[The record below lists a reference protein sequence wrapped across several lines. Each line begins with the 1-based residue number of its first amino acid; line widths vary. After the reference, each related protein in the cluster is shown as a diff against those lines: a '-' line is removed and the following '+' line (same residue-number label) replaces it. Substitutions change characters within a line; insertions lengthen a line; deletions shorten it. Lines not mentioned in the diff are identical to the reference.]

1 MNTPRTMDASGELL
15 LYDEIMTRVFIA
27 DSQLEERYAL
37 HLLLLDLKMEVVG
50 EAADWPSTL
59 AQAPATA
66 LDMLLVDWDLLPVDL
81 GVQSLAELRLACPN
95 AIVVVLIS
103 HLDARHQ
110 AALSAGADAFISKG
124 ETPERV
130 AERLR
135 TVAASIPLV

>member
-1 MNTPRTMDASGELL
+1 
-15 LYDEIMTRVFIA
+15 LYHETMTRVYLA
-27 DSQLEERYAL
+27 DAQPEERSAL
-37 HLLLLDLKMEVVG
+37 RLLLLDLTMVVVG
-50 EAADWPSTL
+50 EAEDWPTTL
-59 AQAPATA
+59 ANAPLSG
-66 LDMLLVDWDLLPVDL
+66 LDMLLVDWDLLPEDL
-81 GVQSLAELRLACPN
+81 GVQSLAALRLACPN

-135 TVAASIPLV
+135 FVAESIRN

>member
-1 MNTPRTMDASGELL
+1 MTLVYLADA
-15 LYDEIMTRVFIA
+15 
-27 DSQLEERYAL
+27 QPEERSAL
-37 HLLLLDLKMEVVG
+37 RLLLLDLKMEVVG
-50 EAADWPSTL
+50 EADDWPTIL
-59 AQAPATA
+59 AKAPATR
-66 LDMLLVDWDLLPVDL
+66 LDMLLVDWGLLPVDL
-81 GVQSLAELRLACPN
+81 GLQSLAELRLACPK

-135 TVAASIPLV
+135 AAAGSLRI

>member
-1 MNTPRTMDASGELL
+1 MDAVGECS
-15 LYDEIMTRVFIA
+15 LYDESMTRVYVA
-27 DSQLEERYAL
+27 DAQPEERSAL
-37 HLLLLDLKMEVVG
+37 RLLLLDLSMEVVG
-50 EAADWPSTL
+50 ETADWPTTL
-59 AQAPATA
+59 AQAPATG
-66 LDMLLVDWDLLPVDL
+66 LDMLLVDWDLLPVNL
-81 GVQSLAELRLACPN
+81 GIQSLAELRLACPN

-135 TVAASIPLV
+135 LAAASVRI

>member
-1 MNTPRTMDASGELL
+1 MYYG
-15 LYDEIMTRVFIA
+15 IMTRVYLA
-27 DSQLEERYAL
+27 DAQHEERSAL
-37 HLLLLDLKMEVVG
+37 RLLLLDLNMEVVG
-50 EAADWPSTL
+50 ESADWSTTL
-59 AQAPATA
+59 DQAPATS
-66 LDMLLVDWDLLPVDL
+66 LDMLLVDWDLLPDDM

-110 AALSAGADAFISKG
+110 AAISAGADAFISKG

-135 TVAASIPLV
+135 AAAESVRI